1 MDQAAS
7 QPPLADFVLIS
18 QLIAS
23 RPNTEIVMS
32 LDNNSSAE
40 RPSPFKRLVLR
51 EYSDVPLSGATLYDL
66 VVQFGSDGQL
76 DHTTANGNR
85 IVCTD
90 TRHIPSMKRIRVGF
104 SGKDNNIYLDKLS
117 GISRLD
123 IACIGAS
130 AVRFGRSDIVR
141 GATLMASH
149 GAKITVGAACMLSR
163 DIILYA
169 SGAHGVYNS
178 SNGERRGSTT
188 IHIDDR
194 VWLGQGARILAGAQV
209 GTGSVI
215 GSYSVL
221 AGKVPNNCAAAGN
234 PCRVTSRDIFW
245 TKESVTG
252 NYFVHRQQS
261 GNLVPEFANMTE
273 IN

>member
-1 MDQAAS
+1 
-7 QPPLADFVLIS
+7 
-18 QLIAS
+18 
-23 RPNTEIVMS
+23 MS
-32 LDNNSSAE
+32 LDNDSAAK
-40 RPSPFKRLVLR
+40 RLFPFKRLVLP
-51 EYSDVPLSGATLYDL
+51 EYSDVSLSGATLYDL

-76 DHTTANGNR
+76 DHTTTNGNR

-90 TRHIPSMKRIRVGF
+90 TAHASSMKRIRVGF
-104 SGKDNNIYLDKLS
+104 SGKNNTIHLDKLS

-130 AVRFGRSDIVR
+130 TIRFGSSDIVR
-141 GATLMASH
+141 GATFMASH
-149 GAKITVGAACMLSR
+149 RAKIFVGAACMLSR
-163 DIILYA
+163 DIIFYA
-169 SGAHGVYNS
+169 SGAHGLYNS
-178 SNGERRGSTT
+178 SDGERRGSTS

-194 VWLGQGARILAGAQV
+194 VWFGQGARILAGAQV

-221 AGKVPNNCAAAGN
+221 AGKIPNNCAAAGN

-252 NYFVHRQQS
+252 NYFLHRQQS
-261 GNLVPEFANMTE
+261 GSLVPKFAKMTE